1 MVNRKI
7 EATRTRLHKAH
18 EDPLKEVRIVRIV
31 TADTVKERYLG
42 SDVTHNTL
50 AGLLDYHD
58 QKMKKVLKCGTII

>member
-18 EDPLKEVRIVRIV
+18 EDLLKEVRIV

-42 SDVTHNTL
+42 SGVTHNTL